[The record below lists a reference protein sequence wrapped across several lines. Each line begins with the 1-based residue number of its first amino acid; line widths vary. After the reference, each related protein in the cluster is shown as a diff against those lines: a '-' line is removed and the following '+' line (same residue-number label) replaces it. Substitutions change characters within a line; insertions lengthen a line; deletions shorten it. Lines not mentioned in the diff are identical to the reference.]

1 MNLTQTVNL
10 VNGLPTLHNP
20 MTGIGKSYSNFIV
33 LYKEFDKFE

>member
-20 MTGIGKSYSNFIV
+20 VAEKGKSDSNFIIF
-33 LYKEFDKFE
+33 YNEFDKFE